1 MDDGSHTVGQ
11 ASSTASR
18 CRENAEDSAVK
29 GNGIFRVVRDY
40 GEFGWGSHVE
50 GQNRGKG
57 QLVNFFLNYSSDW
70 LAATAYRKQV
80 RDKPLLLGFLMFHP
94 KVILL
99 MVFRSLGKSENIK
112 SLSRNPILR
121 IATSVPITPEHKT
134 VPSRIAVS

>member
-1 MDDGSHTVGQ
+1 
-11 ASSTASR
+11 
-18 CRENAEDSAVK
+18 
-29 GNGIFRVVRDY
+29 
-40 GEFGWGSHVE
+40 
-50 GQNRGKG
+50 
-57 QLVNFFLNYSSDW
+57 
-70 LAATAYRKQV
+70 
-80 RDKPLLLGFLMFHP
+80 MFHP